1 MATMSDVAREAGV
14 SKQTVSR
21 VFSGRGY
28 VSAETRARVEQAAR
42 SLGYVPNRVASS
54 LATGRTKTIGIVVPD
69 ITSAYFAE
77 TVTGAEHAA
86 RKAGYNTIL
95 CDTSEVSAEENDLL
109 QLLFAARV
117 DGVILVSPRLDED
130 DLLPALAQHRAAVTI
145 NRPLPPQLAG
155 DVHSDHAAGMASA
168 VQHLAR
174 IGRRTV
180 AYMAGPAHAFAAR
193 ERLRGFVQ
201 GMKDAGLT
209 LRPDL
214 IVPYLGYVD
223 ESVRDEGEL
232 QRSLLAGSPS
242 WRDVHHTIGHVNALG
257 LLSAHP
263 EVDGLIC
270 YDDGYAIGALRACRE
285 LGWRVPGDVAIIGCN
300 DIPLIE
306 HLSPALTTQR
316 VPSYRMGEKAA
327 EMLIERMAGRCP
339 EPAVFAHELIIR
351 ESAPAPDAG

>member
-1 MATMSDVAREAGV
+1 MATMSDVARAAGV

-21 VFSGRGY
+21 VFCGRGY
-28 VSAETRARVEQAAR
+28 VSAEARARIEQAAR
-42 SLGYVPNRVASS
+42 TLGYVPNRVASS
-54 LATGRTKTIGIVVPD
+54 LSTGQTKTIGIVVPD
-69 ITSAYFAE
+69 ITSIYFAE

-109 QLLFAARV
+109 NLLYAARV
-117 DGVILVSPRLDED
+117 DGVIVVSPRLDEAE
-130 DLLPALAQHRAAVTI
+130 LLPALAQHRAAVTI

-155 DVHSDHAAGMASA
+155 DVHSDHAGGTACA

-174 IGRRTV
+174 SGCRTV
-180 AYMAGPAHAFAAR
+180 AYMAGPARAYAAR

-223 ESVRDEGEL
+223 ESVRDQGEL
-232 QRSLLAGSPS
+232 LRSLQAGSPY
-242 WRDVHHTIGHVNALG
+242 WRDVHHTIGHLGALG
-257 LLSAHP
+257 LLSNHP

-285 LGWRVPGDVAIIGCN
+285 LGRRVPDGVAIIGCN

-306 HLSPALTTQR
+306 HLTPSLTTQR
-316 VPSYRMGEKAA
+316 VPSYQMGAKAA
-327 EMLIERMAGRCP
+327 EILIERIVGRCP
-339 EPAVFAHELIIR
+339 EPAVFVHELIIR
-351 ESAPAPDAG
+351 ESAPAPDTG